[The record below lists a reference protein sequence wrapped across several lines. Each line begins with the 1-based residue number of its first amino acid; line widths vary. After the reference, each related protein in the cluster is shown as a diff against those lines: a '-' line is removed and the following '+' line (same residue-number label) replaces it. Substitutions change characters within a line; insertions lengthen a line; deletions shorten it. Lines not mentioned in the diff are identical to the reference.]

1 MKKIFI
7 AFFLL
12 LIFLSNLS
20 FAQIRNYGV
29 DIDIDKN
36 GEAIT
41 KITITFAEIENEFN
55 AVFPVNIKNLKAE
68 STAGNID
75 CQVISEKVSQI
86 NCKFNL
92 TEEKK
97 TIKLEFLTN
106 DFVSKIEDTFYF
118 NADLSIWKDINEAFI
133 AIRLPEGFVLS
144 KNITINP
151 ANAIIT
157 SDERGRRI
165 VIVWRFNNIESNSP
179 LTFQLAYESTFKEF
193 VFPWQIIPIIVV
205 ITFIISFLIYRR
217 LRKPEELIL
226 SVLDEYERKVME
238 IVRNAKEIR
247 QKKIVQQ
254 TNLSKA
260 KVSRV
265 IKSLQERGLV
275 EVEKRGRTNLIRLGK
290 KKFRIFS

>member
-1 MKKIFI
+1 MRKILT

-12 LIFLSNLS
+12 IVFLSDFS
-20 FAQIRNYGV
+20 VAQIRNYGV
-29 DIDIDKN
+29 DVDINKN
-36 GEAIT
+36 GEALT
-41 KITITFAEIENEFN
+41 KIAITFEEVEKEFSV
-55 AVFPVNIKNLKAE
+55 VFPISIRNLKAE
-68 STAGNID
+68 STAGDID
-75 CQVISEKVSQI
+75 CQLVSEKISQI

-92 TEEKK
+92 TEDKK
-97 TIKLEFLTN
+97 TIKLEFLTD
-106 DFVSKIEDTFYF
+106 DFVSRIGDTFYF
-118 NADLSIWKDINEAFI
+118 NADLSIWKDISEAFI

-151 ANAIIT
+151 ANALIT
-157 SDERGRRI
+157 SDEKGRRI
-165 VIVWRFNNIESNSP
+165 VIVWRFNNVESNYP

-193 VFPWQIIPIIVV
+193 VFPWQVIPIIV
-205 ITFIISFLIYRR
+205 IATFIISFIIYRR

-238 IVRNAKEIR
+238 IVKNAKEIR